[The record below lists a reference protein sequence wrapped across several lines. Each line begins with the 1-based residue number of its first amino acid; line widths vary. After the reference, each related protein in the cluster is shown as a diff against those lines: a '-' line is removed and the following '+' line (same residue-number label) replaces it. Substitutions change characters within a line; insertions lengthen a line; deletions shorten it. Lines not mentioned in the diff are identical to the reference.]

1 MSERN
6 YIARADLGNN
16 RTIVLCDLGGEH
28 HPFVTWA
35 AKTDSVQTD
44 TFWGHYFEDR
54 QAAFDDFCARVLRG
68 Y

>member
-1 MSERN
+1 MNRN

-16 RTIVLCDLGGEH
+16 RSIVLCDLGGGY

-35 AKTDSVQTD
+35 AKTDALQTD
-44 TFWGHYFEDR
+44 TFWGHYHKDY
-54 QAAFDDFCARVLRG
+54 QSALDDFCERVQRG